1 MNYEK
6 IGRFISEKRKEKG
19 LTQKELALKIGVTDK
34 AVSKWERGMG
44 CPDVSILEIL
54 ADCLGVSILEILK
67 GRIIENEIIPITEAN
82 DYVKETVKYSKENNK
97 NKIKEI
103 ISKIIM
109 FLIIFISTLLIVLNI
124 IHIIYLNYEEE
135 YNFNLNNTQSIKNSV
150 EEIEM
155 NIATIKNNQGI
166 YSDEDYKEITDC
178 LDEGIEQ
185 IKNMPIFKY
194 EGTKKIK
201 LNDLF
206 IMDYYYSRTLNIISV
221 YKKLINYDSSIEDYV
236 NLYIDTLVMRTYN
249 NSNIDDAIYKMSHY
263 HIIDIYDNLYYTTP
277 EMYRIQS
284 RMADYN
290 YMIKS
295 YLYFTKMIIEVGD
308 INE

>member
-166 YSDEDYKEITDC
+166 YSDEDYKEIIDC
-178 LDEGIEQ
+178 LDNGIEQ
-185 IKNMPIFKY
+185 IKNMPILKY

-290 YMIKS
+290 YIIKS